1 LNQIQ
6 YQQIKGQIF
15 QPKREYHF
23 FCESSKENNSCCSS
37 CSNAIQKEWTIVGEY
52 RFVEHENQRTGK
64 PIFKDDNILCIP
76 IPCVYAING
85 LAIIKL
91 PLLDSPIMVQLK
103 LF

>member
-1 LNQIQ
+1 MDQIQ
-6 YQQIKGQIF
+6 YQQIKGQIL
-15 QPKREYHF
+15 QSKREYHF

-37 CSNAIQKEWTIVGEY
+37 CSNTIQKAWTISGEY
-52 RFVEHENQRTGK
+52 GFVEQENQRTSK

-76 IPCVYAING
+76 IPCIYAIND

-91 PLLDSPIMVQLK
+91 PLLDSQIMVQLK